1 MQWTPESPD
10 SETCF
15 NQTPSPNKASEN
27 ILYPNMELFKHI
39 LHLDFEWIF
48 QNYGTLIYLILFLV
62 IFIET
67 GLVVMPFLPGDSLL
81 FTAGLFA
88 RLGYMNMSFL
98 VLLLFFAAVLGDNTN
113 YWIGRKIGLKMLHLK
128 LRGKVLV
135 KQVYLD
141 KTHSFYEKYGVKTI
155 IMARFIPIVRTF
167 APFVA
172 GIAEMNYRRFLP
184 FDILG
189 GAIWIFS
196 LTFAGYFLG
205 EIEWIRNNIEKVAL
219 GIIFI
224 SVLPIIIEFI
234 RHQANK
240 K

>member
-1 MQWTPESPD
+1 
-10 SETCF
+10 
-15 NQTPSPNKASEN
+15 
-27 ILYPNMELFKHI
+27 MELFKHI

-48 QNYGTLIYLILFLV
+48 QNYGTMIYLILFLV

-67 GLVVMPFLPGDSLL
+67 GLVAMPFLPGDSLL

-88 RLGYMNMSFL
+88 RLGYMDMTYL
-98 VLLLFFAAVLGDNTN
+98 TLLLFAAAVLGDNSN
-113 YWIGRKIGLKMLHLK
+113 YWIGRKIGLRVLHIK
-128 LRGKVLV
+128 FRGKSIV
-135 KQVYLD
+135 KQEYLD

-155 IMARFIPIVRTF
+155 IMARFVPIVRTF

-172 GIAEMNYRRFLP
+172 GIAEMNYRKFLP

-189 GAIWIFS
+189 GALWIFS

-205 EIEWIRNNIEKVAL
+205 EIEWIRKNIELVAL

-224 SVLPIIIEFI
+224 SILPIIVEFI
-234 RHQANK
+234 KHKRTAQ
-240 K
+240 